1 MNSNTVILIIVFASF
16 CIPIVMFGLSKII
29 PWVLEWVEKS
39 IPFDND
45 IIQVK
50 LSNSDMSISDITD
63 NLKITN
69 SLFDKS
75 KKSKFT
81 KIG

>member
-1 MNSNTVILIIVFASF
+1 
-16 CIPIVMFGLSKII
+16 MFGLSKII

-45 IIQVK
+45 IIQGK

>member
-1 MNSNTVILIIVFASF
+1 M
-16 CIPIVMFGLSKII
+16 GG
-29 PWVLEWVEKS
+29 KS

-45 IIQVK
+45 IIQGK

-75 KKSKFT
+75 KKVNLLK
-81 KIG
+81 